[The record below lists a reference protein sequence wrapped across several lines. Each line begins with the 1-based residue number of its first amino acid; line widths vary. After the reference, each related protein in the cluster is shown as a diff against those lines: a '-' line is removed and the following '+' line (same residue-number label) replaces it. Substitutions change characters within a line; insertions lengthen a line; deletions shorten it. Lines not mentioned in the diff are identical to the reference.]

1 MVDFLEYVLYNLNTM
16 NKIKILKYGIFDS
29 KKNYPSAEIA
39 PVRRVQHFEFDFI
52 LSCSK
57 QAISNIGERSCKL
70 SPNMLVIR
78 KPGQTSNSHLHFKC
92 YCLHLEIDRDNPL
105 YSELLGVPE
114 YLTLI
119 NETLYHTLFETLFE
133 YLLKK
138 SDNAPDYFVL
148 SKIFE
153 LMHYI
158 KKDAPRN
165 ITLTH
170 RNLKQENHAIQE
182 AVKYIKANFSQ
193 NISLEVLGAVTG
205 YSPNHFRKL
214 FTEIMETSPQKYLER
229 IRINHAK
236 YLLIKRETSL
246 ADIAYAC
253 GFSSQPYFTKIFKA
267 HTLLTPYEFQQKS
280 MFRYAED

>member
-1 MVDFLEYVLYNLNTM
+1 M

-29 KKNYPSAEIA
+29 KESYPSVMLTPI
-39 PVRRVQHFEFDFI
+39 RHTQHFEFDFI

-57 QAISNIGERSCKL
+57 QAISHIGERSCKL

-105 YSELLGVPE
+105 YSELLGVPA

-119 NETLYHTLFETLFE
+119 NEASYHTLFETLFE

-138 SDNAPDYFVL
+138 SDDTPDYFVL

-214 FTEIMETSPQKYLER
+214 FTEIMGVSPQKYLER
-229 IRINHAK
+229 VRVNHAK
-236 YLLIKRETSL
+236 YLLVKREMSL
-246 ADIAYAC
+246 ADIAYVC

-267 HTLLTPYEFQQKS
+267 YTLLTPYEFQQKAT
-280 MFRYAED
+280 FRYKEE

>member
-1 MVDFLEYVLYNLNTM
+1 MD
-16 NKIKILKYGIFDS
+16 KIKIIKYGLYDS
-29 KKNYPSAEIA
+29 KESLPSVENS

-57 QAISNIGERSCKL
+57 HAVSHVSERSCKL
-70 SPNMLVIR
+70 TPNMLVIR
-78 KPGQTSNSHLHFKC
+78 KPEQTSTSRLHFKC

-119 NETLYHTLFETLFE
+119 NEDSYHTLFESLFE

-138 SDNAPDYFVL
+138 SDDAPDYFVL

-158 KKDAPRN
+158 KKDVPRN
-165 ITLTH
+165 ILLTH

-182 AVKYIKANFSQ
+182 AVKYIKTNFSE

-214 FTEIMETSPQKYLER
+214 FTEIMGTSPQKYLEHV
-229 IRINHAK
+229 RINHAK
-236 YLLIKRETSL
+236 YLLVKREISL

-267 HTLLTPYEFQQKS
+267 RTLLTPYEFQQKS
-280 MFRYAED
+280 IFRYAEE